1 MGGKIVQRYI
11 PNPYLLEKEG
21 KTFKFDLRQWVLVIS
36 SPESVKCLIH
46 YTCYLRICKS
56 EYDITNFSGDKHF
69 TNFNVSGGKEGCY
82 MSEEDFEV
90 YLGIKEE
97 GGKWKKIKK
106 DMEEA
111 IVASI
116 ECTDVK
122 AGKYGYEFLGYDFL
136 VDEDFKVWLLEVNC
150 SPGLRKQR
158 GGIDVSEEIER
169 MQENVWNLTVGSWYN
184 LPTPSTPCFKELRL
198 PQSTA
203 FARSI
208 SERELIDFQG
218 VQGYEIKK
226 KRMEVVDKLVGEENS
241 RVVLGRNLRGW
252 GRRRVRVFRARG
264 VVVGWVG
271 RVWRGGGV
279 RVRLFKQR
287 QVMIIARF
295 LTKCGAINKRWR
307 RRRKVEEGL
316 REGGRVLKGTMWRR
330 LCGRGFAVL
339 KFRWSCLRRIK
350 VNLDFQRQVR
360 MIQKCLLAFL
370 GHKKANRIISE
381 NVYRVVIVRKRE
393 MKRNGFHVIKR
404 AWRGYLLR
412 REIDFLIERGK
423 SRSLALSAIREKMS
437 LRSLGCFTSICKK
450 CLRKQRLNKIIEDVE
465 REKREEELRVL
476 MEGERK
482 RLVKERKR
490 RERERREEEA
500 IKTLELEMAEKKRL
514 MKERQKIVEAKALT
528 FGVKSVKTL
537 RVVGEHE
544 ELLRELEECMVGTPK
559 SISRDEENR
568 VNSRR
573 EESWMP
579 PKAPGG
585 VGGGGSGV
593 VTKPKTKRKKKK
605 KKEGA
610 VKGDEKFNNVM
621 KLL

>member
-158 GGIDVSEEIER
+158 GGIDVSEE
-169 MQENVWNLTVGSWYN
+169 VSCTV
-184 LPTPSTPCFKELRL
+184 
-198 PQSTA
+198 
-203 FARSI
+203 
-208 SERELIDFQG
+208 
-218 VQGYEIKK
+218 
-226 KRMEVVDKLVGEENS
+226 
-241 RVVLGRNLRGW
+241 
-252 GRRRVRVFRARG
+252 
-264 VVVGWVG
+264 
-271 RVWRGGGV
+271 
-279 RVRLFKQR
+279 LFKQR